1 MEFFKDGLKFCDIAV
16 GGGSRCPKEKGDT
29 INTINTN
36 KMKIKHLFLLVLA
49 VAMVAVGCKKDEV
62 LGPASLKAEK
72 PELSFDVN
80 GGTQTFELKATRDWT
95 AEVKGSTDGITVSP
109 LEGKGSNDPVTVTVT
124 VLKNDGANR
133 TATIEFKAS
142 ATLSATVTIK
152 QDGAKG
158 NLMSIADVYSKS
170 KDADVEVEG
179 VVAAMSTGSVVITD
193 GTDNLL
199 VYYGSAA
206 ADLANVKLGDKVKVT
221 GKVGSYGK
229 LIQVVTPTTTVISSG
244 NAIERGQVLEITSA
258 NIGSMD
264 ITKASYISM
273 TGVYSESKSSDG
285 KKIYYNLAIE
295 GTTIKGSIQYPVTS
309 VLDELTKTAGN
320 SVTLSGYFAGGA
332 DTDKNNMYRTIIV
345 FDVKNNGQST
355 IDYKS
360 VTPETFYEEE
370 DGVNVEIKGTVMA
383 KNQKGLVVGDA
394 SGVVSVYLN
403 STPAVEVGNGVTV
416 KGAKSDYYGFK
427 RIAANGS
434 GVEVTST
441 ETKAP
446 EYGTPKSVENFDSW
460 NSPKMEL
467 VTFKGTLSSGRYIK
481 ISGATYDGMLD
492 WTIEDYSD
500 YNEMVVTVIGY
511 TESVNTNS
519 KSIGIIPV
527 SVTTSAFLTV
537 PAKLSAAAS
546 ETSQKIAVSANV
558 DWTVKCTDAWI
569 KDYTKGGSN
578 SGEIEVSFDANTT
591 GAERSATFTITSSV
605 GEKTVV
611 LTQAKAVDGAQ
622 TAILDFGG
630 WKWNGYESK
639 NWTSGYADHTET
651 FDVAEVTL
659 NSFNKQSQ
667 NITDCPVTKGAGDP
681 AVVVKMKN
689 GAKLVAVKVTLKQWG
704 SKTKTVKLFSSTDG
718 GATFATTESGSSSDF
733 TLNVQSLPSDTNAFC
748 LKFSEA
754 SNQVGLA
761 SIELTYK
768 E

>member
-1 MEFFKDGLKFCDIAV
+1 
-16 GGGSRCPKEKGDT
+16 
-29 INTINTN
+29 
-36 KMKIKHLFLLVLA
+36 MKIKHLFLSALA

-72 PELSFDVN
+72 PELSFNAD
-80 GGTQTFELKATRDWT
+80 GGTETFELKATRAWT
-95 AEVKGSTDGITVSP
+95 AEVKGSNTEGISVSP
-109 LEGKGSNDPVTVTVT
+109 LEGKGSNDPVTITVT
-124 VLKNDGANR
+124 VLKNEGANR

-158 NLMSIADVYSKS
+158 NLMSIADVYSAA
-170 KDADVEVEG
+170 KDADVKVEG
-179 VVAAMSTGSVVITD
+179 IAAAMSTGSIVITD

-206 ADLANVKLGDKVKVT
+206 DDLAKVKLGDKVEVK

-229 LIQVVTPTTTVISSG
+229 LPQVVNPTTTVMSSG
-244 NAIERGQVLEITSA
+244 NEFERGTVLEITSA
-258 NIGSMD
+258 NIENMD
-264 ITKASYISM
+264 ITKAAYISM

-285 KKIYYNLAIE
+285 KKTYYNLAID

-309 VLDELTKTAGN
+309 ILDELTKTAGN

-345 FDVKNNGQST
+345 FDVKDNGQST

-360 VTPETFYEEE
+360 VTSETFYEEE
-370 DGVNVEIKGTVMA
+370 DGANVEIKGTVMA

-403 STPAVEVGNGVTV
+403 STPTAEVGNGVTV

-427 RIAANGS
+427 RIAADNS
-434 GVEVTST
+434 GVEVTSP
-441 ETKAP
+441 ETKTP

-460 NSPKMEL
+460 NSPKMEF
-467 VTFKGTLSSGRYIK
+467 VTFAGTLSNGKYIE
-481 ISGATYDGMLD
+481 ISENATYDGMLD
-492 WTIEDYSD
+492 WTIEDYSA
-500 YNEMVVTVIGY
+500 YNGKVVTVIGY
-511 TESVNTNS
+511 TESVNTQN
-519 KSIGIIPV
+519 KHIGIIPV

-537 PAKLSAAAS
+537 PAKFSVAAS
-546 ETSQKIAVSANV
+546 ATSQKISVSANV
-558 DWTVKCTDAWI
+558 DWAVSCADTWI
-569 KDYTKGGSN
+569 KDYTKAGSN
-578 SGEIEVSFDANTT
+578 SGDIEVSFDANTT
-591 GAERSATFTITSSV
+591 GAERTATFTIKSSV

-611 LTQAKAVDGAQ
+611 LTQAKAVEGAK
-622 TAILDFGG
+622 TAILDFVG

-639 NWTSGYADHTET
+639 NWGSAYGDHTET

-667 NITDCPVTKGAGDP
+667 NVTDCPVTKGAGDP

-704 SKTKTVKLFSSTDG
+704 SKTKTVRLFPSTDG
-718 GATFATTESGSSSDF
+718 GSTFAVTESGSSSDF
-733 TLNVQSLPSDTNAFC
+733 TLNVQSLPSDTDAFS
-748 LKFSEA
+748 LKFSET

-761 SIELTYK
+761 SIELTYN